1 MWTSASRR
9 IGKGTC
15 MPAFSEGDIAS
26 RCDGKPWSIRSNAGA
41 PGDSKLTEETSERCA
56 RLFVAHGC
64 MSRLRWQLPASCDQ
78 YHRTQDRL
86 PIPSGGGL
94 ADAAAHAYRAGA

>member
-9 IGKGTC
+9 LRKGTC

-41 PGDSKLTEETSERCA
+41 PGDSKLTEETSERYA

-64 MSRLRWQLPASCDQ
+64 MSRLRLQLPASCDQ
-78 YHRTQDRL
+78 YHRTQAGL
-86 PIPSGGGL
+86 PIPQDRQIGVAPARPCRPPS
-94 ADAAAHAYRAGA
+94 